1 MCRAANPEKGRTR
14 GGEKE
19 TKQGAKRG
27 RETRKRRRKEEEERK
42 KQGRRASAGDPDVV
56 KVAGPVQG
64 SGDQKGWGRH
74 RAEGRKIR
82 QKEKCRGKQQGEQPR
97 SRM

>member
-1 MCRAANPEKGRTR
+1 MCRAASPEKG
-14 GGEKE
+14 GERWREK
-19 TKQGAKRG
+19 TKQGQSEEEKREEEKEG
-27 RETRKRRRKEEEERK
+27 REKEE
-42 KQGRRASAGDPDVV
+42 QGRRASAGDPDVV